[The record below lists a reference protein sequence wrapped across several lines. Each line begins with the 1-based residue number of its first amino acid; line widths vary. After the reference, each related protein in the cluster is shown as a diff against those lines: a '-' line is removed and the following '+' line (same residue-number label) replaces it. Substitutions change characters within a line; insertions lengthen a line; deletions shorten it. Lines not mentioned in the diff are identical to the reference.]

1 MALLSTICAL
11 FRALAAY
18 WELRSKRYEHDVREQ
33 SRDRI
38 ETLEDEL
45 EELRNSAT
53 GVDTVMADRLRNR
66 ILSERAYLK
75 HLPDAHPAP

>member
-1 MALLSTICAL
+1 MALLSTLHAL
-11 FRALAAY
+11 IRTLAAY
-18 WELRSKRYEHDVREQ
+18 WELRAKRYEHDVREL
-33 SRDRI
+33 SRARI

-45 EELRNSAT
+45 ERLRNSAT